1 MNSNWYI
8 IAILL
13 FFVVVTVLADRFS
26 GPGPSKKSEKSE
38 LSEQQQRIVRFQGVI
53 FWLGVAN
60 LVLFRLIQPRVWFIW
75 FFGSIGLFY
84 LGISAIVY
92 GVSDSN
98 FKGLK
103 GPATGSLAVAMGV
116 IWMFV
121 AYAISALVWSS
132 PERPLPFAE

>member
-1 MNSNWYI
+1 MNDNWFI
-8 IAILL
+8 IGILL
-13 FFVVVTVLADRFS
+13 FFVLVTVLADRFS
-26 GPGPSKKSEKSE
+26 GPVPSKKPE

-60 LVLFRLIQPRVWFIW
+60 LVLFRFIQPRIWFIW
-75 FFGSIGLFY
+75 LFGSIGLFY
-84 LGISAIVY
+84 FGISAIVY

-103 GPATGSLAVAMGV
+103 GPATGSLAVALGV
-116 IWMFV
+116 IWILV

-132 PERPLPFAE
+132 PERPFPFAE